1 MDADERARWN
11 VPEPLYQGD
20 KLVDLH
26 DGDGTSWVR
35 DPLRGYWP
43 DCCDKHRPP
52 EKRVAAPSAVPAPF
66 RDAFEASD
74 TGPRASEAPGP
85 VITPRGASDAG
96 VRGLIAFLRSLLPP
110 DDAE

>member
-1 MDADERARWN
+1 MDSDERARWN
-11 VPEPLYQGD
+11 VPEPLYTGD
-20 KLVDLH
+20 KMVDLH

-52 EKRVAAPSAVPAPF
+52 EKRVVAPAAVPAPF
-66 RDAFEASD
+66 RAAFEEPMAPDAS
-74 TGPRASEAPGP
+74 PAPSEAPRAVVGD
-85 VITPRGASDAG
+85 PRA

-110 DDAE
+110 DDAQ